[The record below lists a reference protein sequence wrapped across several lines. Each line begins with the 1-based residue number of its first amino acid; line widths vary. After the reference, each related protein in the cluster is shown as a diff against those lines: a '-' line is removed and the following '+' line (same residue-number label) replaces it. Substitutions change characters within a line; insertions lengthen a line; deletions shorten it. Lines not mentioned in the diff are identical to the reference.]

1 MGLPWSSWSRGI
13 YPHGVLC
20 GLLMVAFAYWARG
33 YDLPVPLIAIFLF
46 MPYSVL
52 SGFLAARRNGVEAG
66 MATGAATAVTGDVIV
81 FGSAAIYSAA
91 TPSQPWT
98 TALLWVA
105 VGLLMAFFMALVG
118 VFCGRLGAALARLGR
133 STPS

>member
-1 MGLPWSSWSRGI
+1 MGLTWSSWSRGI

-20 GLLMVAFAYWARG
+20 GVLMVGMTYWARG
-33 YDLPVPLIAIFLF
+33 WDLPVPLIAMFLF
-46 MPYSVL
+46 MPYFVL
-52 SGFLAARRNGVEAG
+52 SGFLAARRHGVDAG
-66 MATGAATAVTGDVIV
+66 MAAGAATAVTGDVIV
-81 FGSAAIYSAA
+81 FGGAAIYAAA

-105 VGLLMAFFMALVG
+105 VDVLVGGFMALVG
-118 VFCGRLGAALARLGR
+118 VFCGRLGAALATLGR